1 MLRND
6 EVAAQRRRWTFY
18 ETIEINYEICNSGPA
33 DIFFYE
39 EWMKLGTFE
48 ISGKRHIGAFE
59 NEWAIDL
66 AAAYCAYLAD
76 SGVSDAE
83 MKTKAELPDDLLSFI
98 SRNDVSLPAARK
110 AINFIRQ
117 KNFQVPKCAYPVSQV
132 AFRAPHRPPKIICTG
147 VNYEDYRK
155 LIGLAY
161 SPVPLVFLKSPSAV
175 IGHEETIFLPEGY
188 GVFYHEWEFSC
199 VISKKCKFVPK
210 EKANEVI
217 FGYTILNDITAR
229 SLEATSREFQPWGK
243 NIDTFAPTGPWIV
256 TPDDM
261 PKDLYKLKTLR
272 RRNGKVE
279 CESNTANMRLGFA
292 EIIEFVSNFW
302 TLEPGDIITT
312 ATPPAG
318 PFEPGDIIE
327 AEIEGI
333 GILRNPVKGI
343 RVNPRF
349 AKEINLKDVV

>member
-1 MLRND
+1 
-6 EVAAQRRRWTFY
+6 
-18 ETIEINYEICNSGPA
+18 
-33 DIFFYE
+33 
-39 EWMKLGTFE
+39 MKLSTFE
-48 ISGKRHIGAFE
+48 ISGKKHLGAFE
-59 NEWAIDL
+59 KNWAIDVS
-66 AAAYCAYLAD
+66 AAYCAFLSA
-76 SGVSDAE
+76 GGHPEAE
-83 MKTKAELPDDLLSFI
+83 SKAKALVPDDLLIFI
-98 SRNDVSLPAARK
+98 GQSEIALPAARQ
-110 AINFIRQ
+110 ALNFVRQ
-117 KNFQVPKCAYPVSQV
+117 RDYQVPGCTYPVSQV
-132 AFRAPHRPPKIICTG
+132 VFRAPHRPPKIICTG

-155 LIGLAY
+155 LIGLPY

-199 VISKKCKFVPK
+199 IISKKCKFVEK
-210 EKANEVI
+210 ERANEVI

-243 NIDTFAPTGPWIV
+243 NIDTFAPMGPWVV
-256 TPDDM
+256 TPDEM

-302 TLEPGDIITT
+302 TLEPGDVITT

-318 PFEPGDIIE
+318 PFEPGDVIE

-333 GILRNPVKGI
+333 GILRNPVKGLK
-343 RVNPRF
+343 VNPRF
-349 AKEINLKDVV
+349 AREVQLKDIV

>member
-1 MLRND
+1 MR
-6 EVAAQRRRWTFY
+6 
-18 ETIEINYEICNSGPA
+18 
-33 DIFFYE
+33 
-39 EWMKLGTFE
+39 LGTFE
-48 ISGKRHIGAFE
+48 ISGKRRLGAFE
-59 NEWAIDL
+59 KDWAIDL
-66 AAAYCAYLAD
+66 SAACLAFL
-76 SGVSDAE
+76 SAGGRADAE
-83 MKTKAELPDDLLSFI
+83 ARADADVPDDLLKFI
-98 SRNDVSLPAARK
+98 EKNETALPAARQ
-110 AINFIRQ
+110 ALDFIRER
-117 KNFQVPKCAYPVSQV
+117 NYQVPGCAYTVSKV
-132 AFRAPHRPPKIICTG
+132 TFRAPHRPKIICTG

-155 LIGLAY
+155 LIGLPY

-199 VISKKCKFVPK
+199 IISKRCKFVEK
-210 EKANEVI
+210 EKAKEVI

-243 NIDTFAPTGPWIV
+243 NIDTFAPMGPWVV
-256 TPDDM
+256 TPEEM
-261 PKDLYKLKTLR
+261 PKDLYGLKTLR

-302 TLEPGDIITT
+302 TLEPGDVITT

-318 PFEPGDIIE
+318 PLEPGDVIE

-333 GILRNPVKGI
+333 GVLRNPVAGLK
-343 RVNPRF
+343 VNPRF
-349 AKEINLKDVV
+349 AREVQLKDIV

>member
-1 MLRND
+1 L
-6 EVAAQRRRWTFY
+6 
-18 ETIEINYEICNSGPA
+18 
-33 DIFFYE
+33 
-39 EWMKLGTFE
+39 KLSTFE
-48 ISGKRHIGAFE
+48 ISGRKRLGVFE
-59 NEWAIDL
+59 KDWAIDI
-66 AAAYCAYLAD
+66 AAAYCAFLSAGGD
-76 SGVSDAE
+76 PGAE
-83 MKTKAELPDDLLSFI
+83 SKAKALVPDDLLLFI
-98 SRNDVSLPAARK
+98 GQGEIALPAARQ
-110 AINFIRQ
+110 ALDFVRQ
-117 KNFQVPKCAYPVSQV
+117 RNYQVPGCTYPVSQV
-132 AFRAPHRPPKIICTG
+132 VFRAPHRPPKIICTG

-155 LIGLAY
+155 LIGLPY

-199 VISKKCKFVPK
+199 IISKKCKFVAK
-210 EKANEVI
+210 ERANEVI

-243 NIDTFAPTGPWIV
+243 NIDTFAPMGPWVV
-256 TPDDM
+256 TPDEM

-302 TLEPGDIITT
+302 TLEPGDVITT

-318 PFEPGDIIE
+318 PFGPGDVIE

-333 GILRNPVKGI
+333 GILRNPVKGLK
-343 RVNPRF
+343 VNPRF
-349 AKEINLKDVV
+349 AREVQLKDIV

>member
-1 MLRND
+1 MR
-6 EVAAQRRRWTFY
+6 
-18 ETIEINYEICNSGPA
+18 
-33 DIFFYE
+33 
-39 EWMKLGTFE
+39 LGTFE
-48 ISGKRHIGAFE
+48 ISGKKRLGAFE
-59 NEWAIDL
+59 KNWAVDL
-66 AAAYCAYLAD
+66 SAAYLAFLSA
-76 SGVSDAE
+76 SGHAE
-83 MKTKAELPDDLLSFI
+83 GELKGRAVVPEDLLNFI
-98 SRNDVSLPAARK
+98 ERNEIALPAARQ
-110 AINFIRQ
+110 ALDFVRQ
-117 KNFQVPKCAYPVSQV
+117 RKYQLPGCIYPISQV
-132 AFRAPHRPPKIICTG
+132 TFRAPHRPPKIICTG

-155 LIGLAY
+155 LIGLPY

-199 VISKKCKFVPK
+199 IISRNCKFVEK
-210 EKANEVI
+210 ERANEVI

-243 NIDTFAPTGPWIV
+243 NMDTFAPLGPWVV
-256 TPDDM
+256 TPEDM
-261 PKDLYKLKTLR
+261 PEDLYRLKTLR

-318 PFEPGDIIE
+318 PFGPGDVIE

-333 GILRNPVKGI
+333 GVLRNPVAGLK
-343 RVNPRF
+343 VNPRF
-349 AKEINLKDVV
+349 AREVQLKDIV

>member
-1 MLRND
+1 
-6 EVAAQRRRWTFY
+6 
-18 ETIEINYEICNSGPA
+18 
-33 DIFFYE
+33 
-39 EWMKLGTFE
+39 MKLSTFE
-48 ISGKRHIGAFE
+48 ISGKKHLGAFE
-59 NEWAIDL
+59 KDWAIDVS
-66 AAAYCAYLAD
+66 AAYCAFLSA
-76 SGVSDAE
+76 GGHPEAE
-83 MKTKAELPDDLLSFI
+83 SKAKALVPDDLLIFI
-98 SRNDVSLPAARK
+98 GQSEITLPAARQ
-110 AINFIRQ
+110 ALDFVRQ
-117 KNFQVPKCAYPVSQV
+117 RNYQVPGCTYPVSQV
-132 AFRAPHRPPKIICTG
+132 VFRAPHRPPKIICTG

-155 LIGLAY
+155 LIGLPY

-199 VISKKCKFVPK
+199 VISKKCKFVEK
-210 EKANEVI
+210 ERANEVI

-243 NIDTFAPTGPWIV
+243 NIDTFAPMGPWVV
-256 TPDDM
+256 TPDEM

-302 TLEPGDIITT
+302 TLEPGDVITT

-318 PFEPGDIIE
+318 PFEPGDVIE

-333 GILRNPVKGI
+333 GILRNPVKGLK
-343 RVNPRF
+343 VNPRF
-349 AKEINLKDVV
+349 AREVQLKDIV

>member
-1 MLRND
+1 L
-6 EVAAQRRRWTFY
+6 
-18 ETIEINYEICNSGPA
+18 
-33 DIFFYE
+33 
-39 EWMKLGTFE
+39 KLSTFE
-48 ISGKRHIGAFE
+48 INGKKHLGAFE
-59 NEWAIDL
+59 KDWAIDVS
-66 AAAYCAYLAD
+66 AAYGAFLSA
-76 SGVSDAE
+76 GGHPEAE
-83 MKTKAELPDDLLSFI
+83 SKAKALVPDDLLIFI
-98 SRNDVSLPAARK
+98 GQSEITLPAARQ
-110 AINFIRQ
+110 ALDFVRQ
-117 KNFQVPKCAYPVSQV
+117 RNYQVPGCAYPVSQV
-132 AFRAPHRPPKIICTG
+132 VFRAPHRPPKIICTG

-155 LIGLAY
+155 LIGLPY

-199 VISKKCKFVPK
+199 VISKKCKFVEK
-210 EKANEVI
+210 ERANEVI

-243 NIDTFAPTGPWIV
+243 NIDTFAPMGPWVV
-256 TPDDM
+256 TPDEM
-261 PKDLYKLKTLR
+261 PKDLYKLKTMR

-302 TLEPGDIITT
+302 TLESGDVITT

-318 PFEPGDIIE
+318 PFEPGDVIE

-333 GILRNPVKGI
+333 GILRNPVKGLK
-343 RVNPRF
+343 VNPRF
-349 AKEINLKDVV
+349 AREVQLKDIV

>member
-1 MLRND
+1 LLSL
-6 EVAAQRRRWTFY
+6 Q
-18 ETIEINYEICNSGPA
+18 
-33 DIFFYE
+33 
-39 EWMKLGTFE
+39 
-48 ISGKRHIGAFE
+48 
-59 NEWAIDL
+59 
-66 AAAYCAYLAD
+66 
-76 SGVSDAE
+76 GVSKPEERANR
-83 MKTKAELPDDLLSFI
+83 ELPGEMLAFI
-98 SRNDVSLPAARK
+98 DRNEYALPAARK
-110 AINFIRQ
+110 AMDFVRH
-117 KNFQVPKCAYPVSQV
+117 KNFQVLGCVYSLSQV
-132 AFRAPHRPPKIICTG
+132 TFRAPHRPPKIICTG

-155 LIGLAY
+155 LIGMAY

-175 IGHEETIFLPEGY
+175 IGHDETIFLPEGY

-199 VISKKCKFVPK
+199 IISKECKSVSK

-243 NIDTFAPTGPWIV
+243 NIDTFAPVGPWIV
-256 TPDDM
+256 TPEEM
-261 PKDLYKLKTLR
+261 PEDLYKLRTLR

-302 TLEPGDIITT
+302 TLEAGDIITT

-318 PFEPGDIIE
+318 AFYPGDVIE

-333 GILRNPVKGI
+333 GILRNPVKGVK
-343 RVNPRF
+343 VNPRY
-349 AKEINLKDVV
+349 AREVNLKDVV

>member
-1 MLRND
+1 
-6 EVAAQRRRWTFY
+6 
-18 ETIEINYEICNSGPA
+18 
-33 DIFFYE
+33 
-39 EWMKLGTFE
+39 MKLSTFE
-48 ISGKRHIGAFE
+48 ISGKKHLGAFE
-59 NEWAIDL
+59 KDWAIDVS
-66 AAAYCAYLAD
+66 AAYGAFLSA
-76 SGVSDAE
+76 GGHPEAE
-83 MKTKAELPDDLLSFI
+83 SKAKALVPDDLLIFI
-98 SRNDVSLPAARK
+98 GQSEITLPAARQ
-110 AINFIRQ
+110 ALDFVRQ
-117 KNFQVPKCAYPVSQV
+117 RNYQVPGCAYPVSQV
-132 AFRAPHRPPKIICTG
+132 VFRAPHRPPKIICTG

-155 LIGLAY
+155 LIGLPY

-199 VISKKCKFVPK
+199 VISKKCKFVEK
-210 EKANEVI
+210 ERANEVI

-243 NIDTFAPTGPWIV
+243 NIDTFAPMGPWVV
-256 TPDDM
+256 TPDEM
-261 PKDLYKLKTLR
+261 PKDLYKLKTMR

-302 TLEPGDIITT
+302 TLESGDVITT

-318 PFEPGDIIE
+318 PFEPGDVIE

-333 GILRNPVKGI
+333 GILRNPVKGLK
-343 RVNPRF
+343 VNPRF
-349 AKEINLKDVV
+349 AREVQLKDIV